1 MGSTAQAGPVSFRPC
16 VISFEPF
23 RIVSRMARVAL
34 AAVACLVVTVGLVT
48 IVASWLVSVSI
59 GLRTGT
65 QRNTLVGFSTQIPNR
80 TFVVAT
86 STFVEPAAFE
96 PFKAFLEIEGSA
108 TAYEEYFDPTT
119 TGSITLASFTE
130 MPTFAPTASPTI
142 SLQSP
147 IADPNKVPL
156 PPSKPQLAAFQVVPG
171 SRLLPS
177 GDSLPPRTAV
187 YDIEAR
193 TVYLPNGQS
202 LEAHSGFGPWMDD
215 PRNVHRKNRGA
226 TPPNTYLLT
235 LRETPFHGVQAIR
248 LNPIDEDKMFGR
260 DGILA
265 HSYLLGP
272 NGQSHGCISFKDY
285 PKFLRAFLRG
295 EIDRIVVVPRQET
308 HPIRSAR
315 ANFHAT
321 R

>member
-1 MGSTAQAGPVSFRPC
+1 MGSAAKAWPVPFRPSG
-16 VISFEPF
+16 ISFGPL
-23 RIVSRMARVAL
+23 RAVSRMACVAL
-34 AAVACLVVTVGLVT
+34 AAVACLLVTVGLVT
-48 IVASWLVSVSI
+48 IGASWLISI
-59 GLRTGT
+59 GLRPDS
-65 QRNTLVGFSTQIPNR
+65 QRHTLVGFSTQIPNR
-80 TFVVAT
+80 TLVVAT

-96 PFKAFLEIEGSA
+96 PFKAFLEFEVSSA
-108 TAYEEYFDPTT
+108 ASENHFDPAT
-119 TGSITLASFTE
+119 TGTITLASLAET
-130 MPTFAPTASPTI
+130 PTFAPITNETI
-142 SLQSP
+142 SLQS
-147 IADPNKVPL
+147 ADPDRSKVPL
-156 PPSKPQLAAFQVVPG
+156 PPSKPQLAAFPVTPG
-171 SRLLPS
+171 FQAAPK
-177 GDSLPPRTAV
+177 DFLPPRTAV

-202 LEAHSGFGPWMDD
+202 LEAHSGFGSWMDD

-235 LRETPFHGVQAIR
+235 LRETLFHGVQAIR
-248 LNPIDEDKMFGR
+248 LNPVDEDKMFGR

-285 PKFLRAFLRG
+285 PKFLRAYLRG

-308 HPIRSAR
+308 NPIRSAR
-315 ANFHAT
+315 AHLHAT

>member
-1 MGSTAQAGPVSFRPC
+1 
-16 VISFEPF
+16 
-23 RIVSRMARVAL
+23 
-34 AAVACLVVTVGLVT
+34 
-48 IVASWLVSVSI
+48 
-59 GLRTGT
+59 
-65 QRNTLVGFSTQIPNR
+65 
-80 TFVVAT
+80 
-86 STFVEPAAFE
+86 
-96 PFKAFLEIEGSA
+96 
-108 TAYEEYFDPTT
+108 
-119 TGSITLASFTE
+119 
-130 MPTFAPTASPTI
+130 MPTFAPIANETI

-147 IADPNKVPL
+147 DPDPAKCRYHLRNHNLQHSLSTPGF
-156 PPSKPQLAAFQVVPG
+156 QAAPKDF
-171 SRLLPS
+171 
-177 GDSLPPRTAV
+177 LPPRTAV

-202 LEAHSGFGPWMDD
+202 LEAHSGFGSWMDD

-235 LRETPFHGVQAIR
+235 LRETLFHGVQAIR
-248 LNPIDEDKMFGR
+248 LNPVDVDKMFGR

-285 PKFLRAFLRG
+285 PKFLSAYLRG

-308 HPIRSAR
+308 NPIRSAR
-315 ANFHAT
+315 ANFNAL